1 MKNNKF
7 STEVIEIPFNDVE
20 FDDVFITSK
29 GDYLR
34 SSFFDTLKYNGL
46 YSPENFFAFEIFY
59 NMRDYLIPENSKRRR
74 ICKVIISFKPSTKIK
89 IKRRG
94 LEVGYHELLSYSYAT
109 NSPSSI
115 VFGNF
120 DVNMSGNFIVVLIFC
135 KRKKNETE
143 KELKNVYVSFWPYS
157 ELEAIHFQDKEAL
170 LKAIEL
176 ELI

>member
-29 GDYLR
+29 DFLR
-34 SSFFDTLKYNGL
+34 SSFFDSLNYDGL
-46 YSPENFFAFEIFY
+46 YSPERFFAFEIFR

-89 IKRRG
+89 IKRKG
-94 LEVGYHELLSYSYAT
+94 LEVGYHELLNYSYVA
-109 NSPSSI
+109 NSNSLI
-115 VFGNF
+115 VFGKF
-120 DVNMSGNFIVVLIFC
+120 DINMSGNFVVVLIFC
-135 KRKKNETE
+135 KRKKDETE
-143 KELKNVYVSFWPYS
+143 KELKNVYISFWPYS
-157 ELEAIHFQDKEAL
+157 ELEAIHFQDKRAL